1 MAKVDA
7 DLRKRLPF
15 PGSESPVERDIL
27 TLLRY
32 FTNGPLTFREVRR
45 ELLRSYSESRIQEA
59 ILALLDKG
67 LIETAY
73 PCGLEI
79 GFRPL
84 KSEKW
89 FFSRP
94 GVVEKWNPG

>member
-1 MAKVDA
+1 R
-7 DLRKRLPF
+7 LTPPQKRCHTKRNQSNLAP
-15 PGSESPVERDIL
+15 PECTDVEGEQD
-27 TLLRY
+27 
-32 FTNGPLTFREVRR
+32 G
-45 ELLRSYSESRIQEA
+45 RSASGKGQPYSESRIQEA

-67 LIETAY
+67 LIETVY